1 MYDDREDSVRT
12 IAPRALMATAAAL
25 LAAACADAAG
35 CDTANPLM
43 PTCPEVRAEV
53 QGPEPLVVFMS
64 SREGGNE
71 IFTMN
76 SDGTGAR
83 RLTVNPGADQ
93 MPAWSPDG
101 TRIVW
106 ASTRPG
112 SPARELW
119 VMNADG
125 SDQRRLTD
133 LGRNPGFPHWSPDGS
148 RIVFHALRGD
158 GDLDIYTINAD
169 GSDLRRLTTTHSH
182 QRPRWSPD
190 GTRIAFTW
198 WQTSAPGTCCARI
211 GIMNADGT
219 GYRILATSS
228 MQDSEPAWSPD
239 GRQLA
244 FGISLPMALA
254 AIAIIN
260 EDGTG
265 LRTLG
270 SRTGTAIQISWS
282 RSDGRIYFSTAQHGA
297 QNIHSIRPDGTGLRR
312 LTAVIGSLNSQADVR

>member
-1 MYDDREDSVRT
+1 VRSL
-12 IAPRALMATAAAL
+12 ACRAV
-25 LAAACADAAG
+25 LAAVALTLLVAG
-35 CDTANPLM
+35 CGDHAACDVSNPLM
-43 PTCPEVRAEV
+43 PVCPVVRADAE
-53 QGPEPLVVFMS
+53 GPEPLVVFMS
-64 SREGGNE
+64 TRETGVNE
-71 IFTMN
+71 IWTMR

-101 TRIVW
+101 TRVVW
-106 ASTRPG
+106 ASVRPG

-125 SDQRRLTD
+125 SDQRRFTD
-133 LGRNPGFPHWSPDGS
+133 TGRNPGFPHWSPDGA
-148 RIVFHALRGD
+148 RIVFHAARGD

-169 GSDLRRLTTTHSH
+169 GSELRRLTTTNSH

-198 WQTSAPGTCCARI
+198 WQTTAAGTCCSRI

-219 GYRILATSS
+219 GHRLLDTPSL
-228 MQDSEPAWSPD
+228 QDSEPSWSPD

-244 FGISLPMALA
+244 FTTMLPVAGAYMAMGEV
-254 AIAIIN
+254 AIIN

-265 LRTLG
+265 FRTLG
-270 SRTGTAIQISWS
+270 TRTWTAFQISWS
-282 RSDGRIYFSTAQHGA
+282 RSTGRIYFSTTQHGA
-297 QNIHSIRPDGTGLRR
+297 QNVHSIRPDGTGLRR
-312 LTAVIGSLNSQADVR
+312 LTGVIGSLNTQADAR

>member
-1 MYDDREDSVRT
+1 VTRNAR
-12 IAPRALMATAAAL
+12 RAVTAAVASSAL
-25 LAAACADAAG
+25 LAAACADAGG
-35 CDTANPLM
+35 CDTSNPLM
-43 PTCPEVRAEV
+43 PACPEVRTEV

-64 SREGGNE
+64 SRDGGNE

-148 RIVFHALRGD
+148 RIAFHAARGN
-158 GDLDIYTINAD
+158 GEWDIYTINAD
-169 GSDLRRLTTTHSH
+169 GSDLRRLTTTNSH
-182 QRPRWSPD
+182 LRPRWSPD
-190 GTRIAFTW
+190 GTRIAFSW
-198 WQTSAPGTCCARI
+198 MQTTVPGACCSRL

-219 GYRILATSS
+219 GYRILETSS

-244 FGISLPMALA
+244 FSIYLPMAQSA
-254 AIAIIN
+254 VAIIN

-270 SRTGTAIQISWS
+270 SRTGTAIHISWS